1 VAERPPVPER
11 PAGRAGLTGV
21 PRPNGAQLLFEYASE
36 KFVYVVLLGE
46 WSAIVR
52 DVETSEKSA
61 DTAKPKDTQ
70 KSDGTRESE
79 STAKSESLPS
89 QTALIAAAARA
100 AHLIVDHEPVIF
112 ADELAAALL
121 GEQADELINYH
132 RAHGSHLVLSC
143 ARAQVLCRSRFTEDH
158 LAARVRT
165 GLTQYVILGA
175 GLDSFGYRS
184 GPGSPGSGSPG
195 PTRVFEVD
203 HPGTQRWK
211 RAQLASAGITVPDT
225 VSFVAVDFERDSL
238 AGRNGSNPA
247 WARRPALVSWLGVTM
262 YLTEG
267 AISQT
272 LAEISGF
279 APGTQLV
286 TDYML
291 PAALRDD
298 TGHAYVGLVAPAVAE
313 RGEPWLT
320 FLAPDDMSALLVRH
334 GFGPVEH
341 VRQRDSIPAALW
353 DRTDS
358 LRPAGLSVLACAT
371 IPQPV

>member
-1 VAERPPVPER
+1 M
-11 PAGRAGLTGV
+11 
-21 PRPNGAQLLFEYASE
+21 
-36 KFVYVVLLGE
+36 VLLGE

-52 DVETSEKSA
+52 GVETT
-61 DTAKPKDTQ
+61 D
-70 KSDGTRESE
+70 
-79 STAKSESLPS
+79 LPS
-89 QTALIAAAARA
+89 QTALTAAAARA

-121 GEQADELINYH
+121 GEQADEFISYH
-132 RAHGSHLVLSC
+132 RAHGTHLVLSC

-158 LAARVRT
+158 LAACVRT

-175 GLDSFGYRS
+175 GLDSFAYRS
-184 GPGSPGSGSPG
+184 GPGPAG
-195 PTRVFEVD
+195 PVRVFEAD

-211 RAQLASAGITVPDT
+211 RAHLASAGITVPDA

-238 AGRNGSNPA
+238 SGRLARAGFDPS
-247 WARRPALVSWLGVTM
+247 RPALVSWLGVTM
-262 YLTEG
+262 YLTEA

-279 APGTQLV
+279 APGTELI
-286 TDYML
+286 TEYML
-291 PAALRDD
+291 PAALRDE
-298 TGHAYVGLVAPAVAE
+298 TGRSYAGLVAPAIAE

-320 FLAPDDMSALLVRH
+320 FLAPDDMSALLGRH
-334 GFGPVEH
+334 GFGPVEQ

-358 LRPAGLSVLACAT
+358 LRPADLSLLARAT
-371 IPQPV
+371 LGTGHHPG